1 MQIFRGHAAWAANP
15 ARPAG
20 PVVAI
25 GNFDGVHLGHQ
36 ALLACARKHAL
47 HSAAGVLTFDPHP
60 ARFFAPH
67 LAPPMIMSLAT
78 RLATLEVCGAQFAL
92 VETFDANLAAM
103 SPEAFVLEYLH
114 RDLGVAH
121 VVVGYDFAFGKG
133 RKGNTQQLIQLA
145 QSVSMGV
152 DVLEPV
158 TVNGLVCSSTKVREF
173 VLEGRI
179 EGAQLLLGRPFAL
192 EGLVIPG
199 AQRGRGL
206 GYPTAN
212 LAVETELLPKPGI
225 YAARVSSDADAGP
238 RNNPAAVSVGTN
250 PTFTP
255 NAGVS
260 VEAHLLDFDADLYGQ
275 HVRVDFVARLR
286 DEQRFQ
292 SVDALVAQIGLDVD
306 RTRKVLATTD
316 PGDLKR

>member
-1 MQIFRGHAAWAANP
+1 MQIFRGRAAWAANP

-36 ALLACARKHAL
+36 ALLACARMHASP
-47 HSAAGVLTFDPHP
+47 HSPAGVLTFDPHP
-60 ARFFAPH
+60 ARFFAPQ

-78 RLATLEVCGAQFAL
+78 RLRTLQDCGAQFAL

-103 SPEAFVLEYLH
+103 SPESFVLEYLH
-114 RDLGVAH
+114 RDLAVAH

-133 RKGNTQQLIQLA
+133 RKGNTQQLTRLA
-145 QSVSMGV
+145 QTVGMGV

-173 VLEGRI
+173 VLEGRV

-192 EGLVIPG
+192 EGLVIQG

-212 LAVETELLPKPGI
+212 VAVETELLPKPGI
-225 YAARVSSDADAGP
+225 YAARVSSEAGP
-238 RNNPAAVSVGTN
+238 RNHPAAVSVGTN

-255 NAGVS
+255 SAAVS
-260 VEAHLLDFDADLYGQ
+260 VEAHLLDFDANLYG
-275 HVRVDFVARLR
+275 HRVRVDFVARLR
-286 DEQRFQ
+286 DEQRFEN
-292 SVDALVAQIGLDVD
+292 VDALVTQIGLDVD
-306 RTRKVLATTD
+306 RTRKVLASSNPAT
-316 PGDLKR
+316 